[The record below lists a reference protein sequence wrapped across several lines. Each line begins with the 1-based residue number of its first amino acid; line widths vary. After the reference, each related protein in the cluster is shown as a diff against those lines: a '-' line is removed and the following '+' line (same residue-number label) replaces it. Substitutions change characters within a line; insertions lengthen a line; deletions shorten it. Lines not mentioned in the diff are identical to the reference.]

1 MSGDT
6 RICASK
12 GIIAGQSV
20 TLTELRLCL
29 EGYDGDTGAV
39 DDLNVLSNARVAHGS
54 GQLEQGALL
63 PLVIERFGG
72 LNHQI
77 RVAMFVAMPC

>member
-29 EGYDGDTGAV
+29 EGYDGDTGTV
-39 DDLNVLSNARVAHGS
+39 DDLNVLSNARVAHGG
-54 GQLEQGALL
+54 GQLEQCALL
-63 PLVIERFGG
+63 PLVIESFGG
-72 LNHQI
+72 LNDQI
-77 RVAMFVAMPC
+77 CVATIATMPC